1 MTQHDAESAKNED
14 QLEIAEYFA
23 SSRYQRAKST
33 TWQRERM
40 VANIEVGESKSL
52 FMGIGGLATFVFV
65 FGVAMPLGMELVEEA
80 FSPGPPKFALMMIIL
95 QTLLYPP
102 VVCFAF
108 ATVTPMFWY
117 GSVFLRFAMASFAVL
132 PGCIAFVVVVSIM
145 ESGANDF
152 WRDFFAVMFAY
163 FITAAAIALG
173 VQLWS
178 PWTMTHAR
186 EGSPV
191 APPTGTRSM
200 LELTAIAAI
209 GCAVLGSIDLESV
222 LEGVL
227 FFTVFA
233 FLASIAIISLLIIAL
248 GEKERKRIAV
258 IVALGAAFVGAVF
271 VNGFFAVMEYGWH
284 ALTAEFLL
292 IGAVSM
298 YGVVVIG
305 ALMALCLGWLRYCGW
320 TCINRKNQRPRE
332 LVEFPDESSA
342 HGRMQ

>member
-1 MTQHDAESAKNED
+1 MSQHDADPPISED
-14 QLEIAEYFA
+14 QHEIAEYFA

-40 VANIEVGESKSL
+40 VANIEVGETKSL
-52 FMGIGGLATFVFV
+52 FMGIGGLATFVLV
-65 FGVAMPLGMELVEEA
+65 FGAAMPMGMELFEEV
-80 FSPGPPKFALMMIIL
+80 FRTGRPKFALTMIMV

-102 VVCFAF
+102 AVCFAF

-132 PGCIAFVVVVSIM
+132 PGCIAFVALIAIF
-145 ESGANDF
+145 EGGADDF
-152 WRDFFAVMFAY
+152 WLDFFAVMFAY
-163 FITAAAIALG
+163 FITASTIALG

-186 EGSPV
+186 EGSSF

-209 GCAVLGSIDLESV
+209 GCAILGAIDLESV
-222 LEGVL
+222 MEGVL
-227 FFTVFA
+227 FLTAFA

-248 GEKERKRIAV
+248 GENERKRLAV
-258 IVALGAAFVGAVF
+258 IVAAGSAFVGAAL
-271 VNGFFAVMEYGWH
+271 VNGFFAVMEYDWY
-284 ALTAEFLL
+284 ALTTEFLL
-292 IGAVSM
+292 IGTVSL
-298 YGVVVIG
+298 YGVVVIT

-320 TCINRKNQRPRE
+320 TCINRRNQRVPE
-332 LVEFPDESSA
+332 LPELFADE
-342 HGRMQ
+342 